1 MVCCQAASY
10 GSAIAHFPM
19 RFTVTELVEHLRS
32 LQETR
37 SVEVGIAWKMICC
50 IQSDING
57 LDEVRVDCQLS
68 SDCVY
73 AN

>member
-10 GSAIAHFPM
+10 GSAIVFFLKE
-19 RFTVTELVEHLRS
+19 FTMTELVERRIS

-37 SVEVGIAWKMICC
+37 SVGVGIASRMIRWTH
-50 IQSDING
+50 SDVDG
-57 LDEVRVDCQLS
+57 LEKVRVDFRLR

-73 AN
+73 AG